1 MCRIFRTYV
10 FFYKF
15 VTAEIFLHIIIYM
28 RNKRITNNV
37 FDILFL
43 DNVRIS
49 FKLPDTKVFLA
60 ETLSLYLLTLDFF
73 SIGNKKRVFF
83 MASKTLFRLNLI
95 YNIQYTLTVLN
106 AIVQLFL
113 VTPHGVTIV

>member
-1 MCRIFRTYV
+1 
-10 FFYKF
+10 
-15 VTAEIFLHIIIYM
+15 M

-95 YNIQYTLTVLN
+95 YNIQYTLTELN